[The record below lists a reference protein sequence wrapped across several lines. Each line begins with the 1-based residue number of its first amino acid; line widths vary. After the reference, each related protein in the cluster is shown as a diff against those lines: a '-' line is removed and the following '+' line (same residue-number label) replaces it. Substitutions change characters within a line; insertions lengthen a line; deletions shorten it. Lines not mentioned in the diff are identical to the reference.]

1 MASTPSATTDAFLA
15 QLYELLRIESVSSD
29 GAHPDQLRAAAAW
42 IADLIGGDATVTA
55 EHGNPLVDGLIPASR
70 AGAPTVIAYGHYDV
84 QAPGPRDLWDSDPF
98 EPEVRD
104 GWIHGRGVT
113 DDKGNFFAVLRAALD
128 LAAAGELGVNVR
140 VLADGEEEIGGH
152 SVIHHLATVE
162 GDFGAAVI
170 FDGGMVDGQRPAITT
185 GLRGLAGA
193 QLRLRTGRRELH
205 SGMYGGAAANAVHDL
220 HRVLARVIDLPE
232 AFSAGIA
239 PVTDSERSAWTQL
252 PDGDA
257 LLREAGAIPADP
269 AAGSEF
275 YERTGARPSLTVHSV
290 GAGDP
295 DLHKTSIQ
303 QEARASVSLRL
314 APGQDAEAMSALFER
329 TLREACPARRDAR
342 RRDVAAGAARMDGPR
357 AAGPAARL
365 RRDRAGDGCAPARG
379 ALRRHDPGRGGLR
392 GARDPDD
399 PVRVRHGRRQHP
411 LAQRADGAAPAR
423 LGVRVGPRDLP
434 RSARDRLNPVRLLT
448 VGALLRPP
456 FSIRLRPQCGRQQ
469 GE

>member
-1 MASTPSATTDAFLA
+1 VASTPSATTDAFLA

-128 LAAAGELGVNVR
+128 LAATGELGVNVR

-152 SVIHHLATVE
+152 SVIHHLASVE

-170 FDGGMVDGQRPAITT
+170 FDGGMVDGHRPAITT

-220 HRVLARVIDLPE
+220 HRVLARLIDLPE

-239 PVTDSERSAWTQL
+239 PVTDSERAAWTQL

-269 AAGSEF
+269 AAGIEF

-329 TLREACPARRDAR
+329 TLREACPAGATLDVEMWPPAQPAWMDPEQPVLRLGFDAIER
-342 RRDVAAGAARMDGPR
+342 ATGVRPLAVRSGGTIPVAAAFAGRGVPTILSGFGTDDDNIHSPNERME
-357 AAGPAARL
+357 L
-365 RRDRAGDGCAPARG
+365 RRLDWAYA
-379 ALRRHDPGRGGLR
+379 
-392 GARDPDD
+392 
-399 PVRVRHGRRQHP
+399 
-411 LAQRADGAAPAR
+411 
-423 LGVRVGPRDLP
+423 
-434 RSARDRLNPVRLLT
+434 SAREIFR
-448 VGALLRPP
+448 ALPE
-456 FSIRLRPQCGRQQ
+456 IA
-469 GE
+469 

>member
-1 MASTPSATTDAFLA
+1 MARTPSATTDAFLA

-220 HRVLARVIDLPE
+220 HRVLARLIDLPE

-329 TLREACPARRDAR
+329 TLREACPAGATLDVEMWPPAQPAWMDPEQPVLRLGFDAIE
-342 RRDVAAGAARMDGPR
+342 R
-357 AAGPAARL
+357 ATG
-365 RRDRAGDGCAPARG
+365 
-379 ALRRHDPGRGGLR
+379 
-392 GARDPDD
+392 
-399 PVRVRHGRRQHP
+399 VHP
-411 LAQRADGAAPAR
+411 LAVRSGGTIPVAAAFAGRGIPTILSGVGTDDDNIHSPNERMELRR
-423 LGVRVGPRDLP
+423 LDWAYA
-434 RSARDRLNPVRLLT
+434 SAREIFR
-448 VGALLRPP
+448 ALPE
-456 FSIRLRPQCGRQQ
+456 IA
-469 GE
+469 

>member
-1 MASTPSATTDAFLA
+1 VASTPSATTDAFLA

-29 GAHPDQLRAAAAW
+29 GAHPAELRAAADW

-55 EHGNPLVDGLIPASR
+55 DHGNPLVDGLIPASQP
-70 AGAPTVIAYGHYDV
+70 GAPTVIAYGHYDV
-84 QAPGPRDLWDSDPF
+84 QAVGPPELWDSDPF

-104 GWIHGRGVT
+104 GWIHARGVT

-162 GDFGAAVI
+162 GDFGASVI
-170 FDGGMVDGQRPAITT
+170 FDGGMVDAQRPAITT

-220 HRVLARVIDLPE
+220 YRVLARLIDLPG
-232 AFSAGIA
+232 AFSAGSA
-239 PVTDSERSAWTQL
+239 PVTDSERSAWGQL
-252 PDGDA
+252 PAGDD
-257 LLREAGAIPADP
+257 LLREAGATPADP
-269 AAGSEF
+269 AAGREF
-275 YERTGARPSLTVHSV
+275 YERTGARPSLTVHSI

-295 DLHKTSIQ
+295 GLHKTSIQ

-329 TLREACPARRDAR
+329 TLRDACPAGATLDVEMWPPAQPAWMDPEHPVLRLGFDAIER
-342 RRDVAAGAARMDGPR
+342 ATGVRPLAVRSGGTIPVAAAFAGRGIPTILSGFGTDDDNIHSPNERME
-357 AAGPAARL
+357 L
-365 RRDRAGDGCAPARG
+365 RRLDWAYA
-379 ALRRHDPGRGGLR
+379 
-392 GARDPDD
+392 
-399 PVRVRHGRRQHP
+399 
-411 LAQRADGAAPAR
+411 
-423 LGVRVGPRDLP
+423 
-434 RSARDRLNPVRLLT
+434 SAREIFRSLPEIV
-448 VGALLRPP
+448 
-456 FSIRLRPQCGRQQ
+456 
-469 GE
+469 